1 MTHVIGVDD
10 CPAGNRAMA
19 SVLLLY
25 FHLLREGGIT
35 NDQTVYIDADDFDP
49 FAYASVEVAPELDPE
64 IDQALL
70 REGAVV
76 FLLCDLYD
84 VIGEHGSSYLE
95 LPWTARALACLS
107 VAGRASVPE
116 VGPIVEMVASEA
128 SSLDQALLQARVAEV
143 YQRYVVARMRA
154 LVPSS

>member
-1 MTHVIGVDD
+1 MMRLIALDD

-25 FHLLREGGIT
+25 FHLLREGGIS
-35 NDQTVYIDADDFDP
+35 NDQTVYIDAGDFDP
-49 FAYASVEVAPELDPE
+49 FAYASVEVAQELQPD
-64 IDQALL
+64 IDQSLL

-84 VIGEHGSSYLE
+84 VIGEYESSYLA
-95 LPWTARALACLS
+95 LPWTARALDCLS
-107 VAGRASVPE
+107 GAGRAAVPE
-116 VGPIVEMVASEA
+116 VAPIVEMLASGA
-128 SSLDQALLQARVAEV
+128 STLDHQLLRARFAAV

-154 LVPSS
+154 LVPPS

>member
-1 MTHVIGVDD
+1 MTHQIGLDD

-35 NDQTVYIDADDFDP
+35 SDQTVYIDADDFDP
-49 FAYASVEVAPELDPE
+49 FAYASVEVAPELEPD
-64 IDQALL
+64 IDQSLL

-84 VIGEHGSSYLE
+84 VIGEFESSYLD
-95 LPWTARALACLS
+95 LPWAARALACLS
-107 VAGRASVPE
+107 GAGRAAVPE
-116 VGPIVEMVASEA
+116 VGPIVEMVASGA
-128 SSLDQALLQARVAEV
+128 STLDHGLLQARIAEV
-143 YQRYVVARMRA
+143 YQRYVVSRMRA
-154 LVPSS
+154 LICSE

>member
-1 MTHVIGVDD
+1 MTKVIGLDD

-49 FAYASVEVAPELDPE
+49 FAYASVEVDLQLEPE

-84 VIGEHGSSYLE
+84 VIGEHGSTYLE
-95 LPWTARALACLS
+95 LPWTARAIACLS
-107 VAGRASVPE
+107 EFGSASVPE
-116 VGPIVEMVASEA
+116 VGPIVEMVAAGA
-128 SSLDQALLQARVAEV
+128 SSLDHRLLQVRIAEV

-154 LVPSS
+154 LVPSD

>member
-1 MTHVIGVDD
+1 MTHVIGLDN
-10 CPAGNRAMA
+10 CSAGNRAMA

-35 NDQTVYIDADDFDP
+35 NDQAVYIDADDFDP

-84 VIGEHGSSYLE
+84 VIGVNRPGFPGGSI
-95 LPWTARALACLS
+95 T
-107 VAGRASVPE
+107 
-116 VGPIVEMVASEA
+116 
-128 SSLDQALLQARVAEV
+128 
-143 YQRYVVARMRA
+143 
-154 LVPSS
+154 